1 MAAVHWNVFQR
12 THAHSEHSG
21 LPSMCFI
28 LLKRIVH
35 TNGFILFFFYNF
47 SCNCPA
53 ISLSSDFEQ
62 MLTIVHYIIIAG

>member
-1 MAAVHWNVFQR
+1 MAAVYWNVFQR

-35 TNGFILFFFYNF
+35 TNGFILFFSIIFHV
-47 SCNCPA
+47 
-53 ISLSSDFEQ
+53 
-62 MLTIVHYIIIAG
+62 IVLPLV